1 MELSKD
7 RKIEIIN
14 VNKRFKSEQ
23 VLSNINLSLADN
35 KIYGFV
41 GRNGSG
47 KSVLFKMICGY
58 MFPDSGKVIVNGQ
71 VVGKDV
77 DFPDGLGALI
87 ENPGFIW
94 YQSGY
99 ANLLYLAK
107 IRNKISGQKV
117 KDTIRL
123 VGLDPDSKK
132 WVGKYSLGMRQRL
145 GIAQAIMEDPDI
157 LILDEPMNGLDEK
170 GVEDVR
176 KILLDY
182 KAEGRIILI
191 TSHNKEDINA
201 LCDEVYYLQG
211 GKIASVTK
219 E

>member
-14 VNKRFKSEQ
+14 VNKRFKNEQ